1 MATVTRKGESVQTI
15 GELPALNS
23 AAPEFTLVDIN
34 MADLMLADLKGTT
47 VILNVFPSL
56 DTPTC
61 ATSVREFNERATSLN
76 DVVVIGVSADLP
88 FAMKRFCTAEGIEH
102 VLSGSTFRST
112 FGKDYGVI
120 FTTGGLAGLLSRAI
134 VLIDGEGVV
143 RYTEQVPDTS
153 QQPNYD
159 AVLACIDG

>member
-1 MATVTRKGESVQTI
+1 MATVTRKGESVETV
-15 GELPALNS
+15 GELPTLNS
-23 AAPEFTLVDIN
+23 AAPEFTLVDTH
-34 MADLMLADLKGTT
+34 MVDLNLADLKGKT
-47 VILNVFPSL
+47 VILNIFPSL

-61 ATSVREFNERATSLN
+61 ATSVREFNVRASSLDN
-76 DVVVIGVSADLP
+76 VVVIGVSADLP

-112 FGKDYGVI
+112 FGADYGVT
-120 FTTGGLAGLLSRAI
+120 FTTGGLTGLLSRAI

-159 AVLACIDG
+159 AVLAAM